1 LVTVEGR
8 CLPETLKGELTV
20 PVPLQWSQAICM
32 RNFGSVAMCAT

>member
-1 LVTVEGR
+1 MVTVEGR
-8 CLPETLKGELTV
+8 CLPETMKGERTV